1 MQIRLT
7 VTLGPRG
14 GGPGA
19 GEAAAVPGAAPSC
32 DVVVSAPSG
41 TPLSAVTGVLVTT
54 AASAAGASG
63 AGGAQG
69 TASADSSPDSS
80 AAVYVGTERLDPHR
94 QMLGEPPLVDGA
106 VVSLH
111 GPAPVTTAPALA
123 AYGSAKARLHV
134 TAGPDAGGIHL
145 LQGGRVQ
152 LGRAA
157 DVDVPLD
164 DPDVSRLHCAVT
176 VSDGGAVTV
185 TDLGSTNGTS
195 LDGAPVGTQPVLFR
209 PGSTLRIGESVLRLE
224 TSASGTQA
232 QYGAQA
238 PGSRTGGASP
248 GPLRT
253 VPDGDG
259 QLRLVEGGPRSGG
272 PGSPGGEAVP
282 SAAPAPAV
290 APDSSHGYA
299 RGDGPFPDAG
309 GPDGGTTHGAGLA
322 QHARYAEQFPPA
334 GPAAQAAAGSA
345 SAGPHPGVPAAREP
359 ERSRPRGLGAWARR
373 FAGARPEDDAVGR
386 SGPPGSGAAVPGGT
400 ATQVPWGDER
410 CPDPATVL
418 LTSLGPGLRL
428 WEREPDHPDALTVR
442 IGTAHHSGPGPDGL
456 LTVGLR
462 RAGSLGL
469 AGPRPRLT
477 GLARSVVAQ
486 LAALHGPSTLE
497 IVLLS
502 ADRSRVRE
510 ERAAEWSWLGWLP
523 HLRPVHGQDCRL
535 LMAFDRDQA
544 AARTAELV
552 RRLDEEAQGNAAEG
566 RAAGQQGAPG
576 RDTPR
581 HSGPYTLLVVDGDPG
596 SAELRTSVARLAAEG
611 PAAGIHL
618 LCLAETPAA
627 TPSSPLSETVETACE
642 TSAAFRE
649 CGALALLSGAVAT
662 AVRVVHRQPGAQ
674 AAPRAPGA
682 LGTVGTVDAVSAAWA
697 ERFARALAPLR
708 EPEGTAVR
716 TGTASRAAVT
726 LPRSSRLLDELGL
739 ARATPAALLSRWAGS
754 AQPGPGHARL
764 VFGAGPRGPLE
775 AELNGAR
782 GHCLVTGPSGSGKT
796 ELLRS
801 LAAALSA
808 GERPDRL
815 QLMLVEGDGAARE
828 DLRSCLD
835 LPHVRR
841 HLAAS
846 DPVRMREFAQ
856 ALSGEL
862 KRRAELIGSEGDYES
877 FAGGPV
883 RAVRGATPRPL
894 SGQEEAGR
902 STERASAASADTGRG
917 ASRAA
922 AGAFAPSAA
931 RTGSDPVLH
940 EPGGGTPGAEAGSA
954 PATLRLR
961 VPDGEEFGGPGSGAA
976 PSPGEPSGPQGG
988 AGSGGRGP
996 AGASPSPDAP
1006 QAAGRPGRPR
1016 AEQPP
1021 VPASVPQGRAAA
1033 HEATTGE
1040 DDTSV
1045 VQHLETS
1052 TGSLPRI
1059 VVLVDDFDTLVDPA
1073 LGNPGRPA
1081 AGSVVRALEA
1091 VARDGA
1097 RLGVHLVAVSGRAER
1112 TVQTAVA
1119 RSASLR
1125 VELSWTGGGGG
1136 AGEEKASPGRG
1147 ALVHADGSVTAFQ
1160 AGRVTGRIPRTSTQR
1175 PTVVPLEWARAG
1187 DPPARRP
1194 VRELGNGPTDLA
1206 LLASAVGR
1214 AARSLG
1220 VDPQESDAPATNRS
1234 RSGQDEV
1241 LES

>member
-32 DVVVSAPSG
+32 DVIVSAPSG
-41 TPLSAVTGVLVTT
+41 TPLSAVTGALVTT

-63 AGGAQG
+63 ASGTQGA
-69 TASADSSPDSS
+69 APADSSPDSS

-164 DPDVSRLHCAVT
+164 DPDVSRLHCAIT

-224 TSASGTQA
+224 TSANGTQA
-232 QYGAQA
+232 QYGGQG
-238 PGSRTGGASP
+238 PGSRAGGASP

-253 VPDGDG
+253 VPDGAG
-259 QLRLVEGGPRSGG
+259 QLRLVDGGPRSGG
-272 PGSPGGEAVP
+272 SGASGDE
-282 SAAPAPAV
+282 AAPPAAPSPAGT
-290 APDSSHGYA
+290 PDSSHGYA

-309 GPDGGTTHGAGLA
+309 GPDGGTTHGSGLA

-334 GPAAQAAAGSA
+334 GQTAQPAPGSA
-345 SAGPHPGVPAAREP
+345 PAGPHPGVPAARSP

-373 FAGARPEDDAVGR
+373 FAGARPEDEAVRR
-386 SGPPGSGAAVPGGT
+386 SGPPGSGAAVPG
-400 ATQVPWGDER
+400 AAAQVPWGDER

-442 IGTAHHSGPGPDGL
+442 IGTAHHSGSDPDGL

-502 ADRSRVRE
+502 ADRSRERE
-510 ERAAEWSWLGWLP
+510 ERTAEWSWLGWLP

-544 AARTAELV
+544 AARAAELV
-552 RRLDEEAQGNAAEG
+552 RRLDEEV
-566 RAAGQQGAPG
+566 QGAPAQGLAAGHRASPG
-576 RDTPR
+576 RGASR

-674 AAPRAPGA
+674 TTPRAPGA

-754 AQPGPGHARL
+754 ARPGPGHARL

-815 QLMLVEGDGAARE
+815 RLMLLEGDGAARE

-835 LPHVRR
+835 LPHVRG

-862 KRRAELIGSEGDYES
+862 KRRAELIGPEGDYES

-883 RAVRGATPRPL
+883 RAVRSATPRQL
-894 SGQEEAGR
+894 SGQEEPGR
-902 STERASAASADTGRG
+902 GTERAGVDSADAGRG
-917 ASRAA
+917 ASRAT
-922 AGAFAPSAA
+922 AGAFAQSAA
-931 RTGSDPVLH
+931 GAGREPAPH
-940 EPGGGTPGAEAGSA
+940 EPGGAPGADAGSA

-961 VPDGEEFGGPGSGAA
+961 VPDGDVFGGPGSGAA
-976 PSPGEPSGPQGG
+976 PPSGPEGG
-988 AGSGGRGP
+988 AGAASGVPGP
-996 AGASPSPDAP
+996 SGAAPSPDAP
-1006 QAAGRPGRPR
+1006 QTAGRPGGTRI
-1016 AEQPP
+1016 EQPT
-1021 VPASVPQGRAAA
+1021 VPPSVPQGRAAA
-1033 HEATTGE
+1033 HEAATGG
-1040 DDTSV
+1040 DDASV

-1052 TGSLPRI
+1052 TGSLPRL

-1097 RLGVHLVAVSGRAER
+1097 RLGVHLVAVSGSAER
-1112 TVQTAVA
+1112 TVRTAVA

-1125 VELSWTGGGGG
+1125 VELSWAGGGGG

-1220 VDPQESDAPATNRS
+1220 VDPQESDAPAANRS